1 MPDATGPGS
10 LQTAARAAADKK
22 AFQIVGLEVGELTAA
37 ADKKAFQIV
46 GLEVGELTS
55 YTDSLLICS
64 GASDRQVAAIAGEVQ
79 RQLKDAGRRPLHVE
93 GESHADWVL
102 LDYGDFVVHVF
113 TEERRTYYGR
123 PSFGE
128 SIRGSDRDL
137 SEAR

>member
-1 MPDATGPGS
+1 MRDAENLGS

-22 AFQIVGLEVGELTAA
+22 AFQIVGLEVG
-37 ADKKAFQIV
+37 D
-46 GLEVGELTS
+46 LTS

-64 GASDRQVAAIAGEVQ
+64 GASDRQVAAIADEVQ

-113 TEERRTYYGR
+113 TEERRTYYGLDGLWGDA
-123 PSFGE
+123 PKLEADALGIGE
-128 SIRGSDRDL
+128 I
-137 SEAR
+137 EVT

>member
-1 MPDATGPGS
+1 MMSDAKGPGS

-22 AFQIVGLEVGELTAA
+22 AFQIVGLEVG
-37 ADKKAFQIV
+37 D
-46 GLEVGELTS
+46 LTS

-93 GESHADWVL
+93 GESHAEWVL

-113 TEERRTYYGR
+113 TEERRTYYGLDNLWGDAPR
-123 PSFGE
+123 L
-128 SIRGSDRDL
+128 DADDL
-137 SEAR
+137 GVGNANGA

>member
-1 MPDATGPGS
+1 MSDAKRPGS

-22 AFQIVGLEVGELTAA
+22 AFQIVGLEVG
-37 ADKKAFQIV
+37 D
-46 GLEVGELTS
+46 LTS

-113 TEERRTYYGR
+113 TEERRTYYGLDNLWGDAPR
-123 PSFGE
+123 LE
-128 SIRGSDRDL
+128 ADDL
-137 SEAR
+137 GVGDANGA